1 MGCKTMIKTETLENG
16 YIKTYSDA
24 GFYIHGGFPEGD
36 YVQAIDPPGVNRTY
50 TETNRY
56 IDEAQTN
63 REKAAAYDVLMGG
76 VASE

>member
-1 MGCKTMIKTETLENG
+1 MIKTETLENG
-16 YIKTYSDA
+16 FIKTYSDE
-24 GFYIHGGFPEGD
+24 GFYIHGGSPEGD
-36 YVQAIDPPGVNRTY
+36 YVQAIDPPEFNRIY

-63 REKAAAYDVLMGG
+63 KEKAVAYDVLIGG

>member
-1 MGCKTMIKTETLENG
+1 MIKTETLENG
-16 YIKTYSDA
+16 YIKTYSDE

-36 YVQAIDPPGVNRTY
+36 YAQAIDPPEFNRTY

-56 IDEAQTN
+56 IDEAKTN
-63 REKAAAYDVLMGG
+63 KEKAVAYDVLMGG

>member
-1 MGCKTMIKTETLENG
+1 MIKTETLENG
-16 YIKTYSDA
+16 YILTYSDE

-63 REKAAAYDVLMGG
+63 KEKAVAYDVLMGG

>member
-1 MGCKTMIKTETLENG
+1 MIKTEVLENG
-16 YIKTYSDA
+16 SIKTYSDE

-50 TETNRY
+50 TETDKFINEDT
-56 IDEAQTN
+56 IVED
-63 REKAAAYDVLMGG
+63 KAAAYDVLMGG

>member
-1 MGCKTMIKTETLENG
+1 MIKTEVLENG
-16 YIKTYSDA
+16 STRTYSDE

-36 YVQAIDPPGVNRTY
+36 YAEAIDPPGIERTY

-56 IDEAQTN
+56 IDEAKTN
-63 REKAAAYDVLMGG
+63 KEKAVAYDVLMGG

>member
-1 MGCKTMIKTETLENG
+1 MIKTETLENG
-16 YIKTYSDA
+16 YIKTYSDE

-36 YVQAIDPPGVNRTY
+36 YVQAIDPPEFNRTY
-50 TETNRY
+50 KETNRY

-63 REKAAAYDVLMGG
+63 REKAVAYDVLMGG

>member
-36 YVQAIDPPGVNRTY
+36 YVQAIDPPEFNRTY
-50 TETNRY
+50 TET
-56 IDEAQTN
+56 D
-63 REKAAAYDVLMGG
+63 
-76 VASE
+76 

>member
-1 MGCKTMIKTETLENG
+1 MIKTETLENG
-16 YIKTYSDA
+16 YIKTYSDE

-36 YVQAIDPPGVNRTY
+36 YAQAIDPPEFKRTY

-56 IDEAQTN
+56 IDEAKTN
-63 REKAAAYDVLMGG
+63 KEKAVAYDVLMGG

>member
-1 MGCKTMIKTETLENG
+1 MIKTETLENG
-16 YIKTYSDA
+16 SIKTYSDE
-24 GFYIHGGFPEGD
+24 GFYIHGGIPEGD

-63 REKAAAYDVLMGG
+63 REKAVAYDVLMGG

>member
-1 MGCKTMIKTETLENG
+1 MIKTETLGNG
-16 YIKTYSDA
+16 YIKTYSDE

-50 TETNRY
+50 IETDRY
-56 IDEAQTN
+56 IDEAKTN
-63 REKAAAYDVLMGG
+63 KEKAVAYDVLMGG

>member
-1 MGCKTMIKTETLENG
+1 MIKTETLENG
-16 YIKTYSDA
+16 FIKTYSDE

-36 YVQAIDPPGVNRTY
+36 YAQAIDPPEFNRTY
-50 TETNRY
+50 AETNRY

-63 REKAAAYDVLMGG
+63 KEKAVAYDVLIGG

>member
-36 YVQAIDPPGVNRTY
+36 YVQAIDPPEFNRIY
-50 TETNRY
+50 TETDKC
-56 IDEAQTN
+56 ISEAQTVK
-63 REKAAAYDVLMGG
+63 EKAAAYDVLMGG
-76 VASE
+76 VGDE